1 MWAKGQAAWS
11 ILCGKIKKKKKTLT
25 CFSVPSEIGGKI
37 TKGMLRCERC
47 KIALCKSREMNWTGK
62 LGMQ

>member
-1 MWAKGQAAWS
+1 MCGQRGRQ
-11 ILCGKIKKKKKTLT
+11 LGRFCVERLPKKKTLT
-25 CFSVPSEIGGKI
+25 CFSFLSEIGGKI